1 MSSHSSAPVDP
12 GAPPRLCPN
21 CGATLTGPY
30 CSQCGQHDIDYRQSF
45 RHLAHEILENL
56 FHFEGKFPVTVG
68 WLIAKPGALTKEF
81 NAGRRQSQLN
91 PLRFYLFVTVLFFF
105 VLTFLNHGH
114 LFSSVGSGEADTT
127 RQTLQK
133 AMAGAGAGLTGAQK
147 PVYARIVRQAAVE
160 GKFGRGDPVEIGRV
174 LHDAAEEAKKT
185 PADEPLPKGTK
196 ARADESSRLGNTLRN
211 KFESGEL
218 SWGRISQEL
227 ERRISPTLF
236 CALPLFALLLKLF
249 YFRSRRYYIEHL
261 IFSLHLHTWA
271 FMAFLL
277 WDGYGKLIALG
288 PNWLHAVFS
297 WAMAGWVIW
306 YPLKALR
313 VVYGQSWRKTLVK
326 AVLLG
331 GIYSIVLLALVS
343 GAFLLTLYLLAT
355 E

>member
-1 MSSHSSAPVDP
+1 
-12 GAPPRLCPN
+12 
-21 CGATLTGPY
+21 
-30 CSQCGQHDIDYRQSF
+30 
-45 RHLAHEILENL
+45 
-56 FHFEGKFPVTVG
+56 
-68 WLIAKPGALTKEF
+68 
-81 NAGRRQSQLN
+81 
-91 PLRFYLFVTVLFFF
+91 
-105 VLTFLNHGH
+105 
-114 LFSSVGSGEADTT
+114 
-127 RQTLQK
+127 
-133 AMAGAGAGLTGAQK
+133 MAGAGVGLTGAQK

-211 KFESGEL
+211 KLQSGEL
-218 SWGRISQEL
+218 SWGRISEEL

-261 IFSLHLHTWA
+261 IFSLHMHTWA